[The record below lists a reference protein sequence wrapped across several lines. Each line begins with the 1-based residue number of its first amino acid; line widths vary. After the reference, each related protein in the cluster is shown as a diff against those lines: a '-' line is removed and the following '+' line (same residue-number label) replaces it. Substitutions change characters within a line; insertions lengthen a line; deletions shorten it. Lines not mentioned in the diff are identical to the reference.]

1 MLRHRCL
8 YVGLF
13 LVSVQA
19 LAEPVTSAFGPG
31 EHTVY
36 QVRYLGLTAGRGDIR
51 VGATMQRDGYDVWPI
66 VCGGET
72 TSLAALFQVHDRFI
86 SYWDP
91 QTRQNVG
98 SDFFVDEN
106 KKRRRERYRYDR
118 AASKVMTSKQKE
130 GSPAV
135 EREVD
140 IRADAIDLAAA
151 GFWLRNVPL
160 EIGASHERAI
170 FTGAKQ
176 FVMHANVEGRETI
189 TTPLGTFDV
198 WRVSVNTD
206 FKGSV
211 ATKGNIRVYYTADA
225 KQLPVRA
232 EADFVIGSVV
242 ADAVQYEPG
251 QIVAP
256 GVTQ

>member
-8 YVGLF
+8 AVLLTSLTASAGT
-13 LVSVQA
+13 
-19 LAEPVTSAFGPG
+19 PPSAFGPG

-36 QVRYLGLTAGRGDIR
+36 QVRYLGLSAGRADIQ
-51 VGATMQRDGYDVWPI
+51 VGATMQRDARSVWPI
-66 VCGGET
+66 VCGAET
-72 TSLAALFQVHDRFI
+72 TSLAAIYQVHDRFI

-91 QTRQNVG
+91 ETQQNVG

-106 KKRRRERYRYDR
+106 KKRRREKYRYDR
-118 AASKVMTSKQKE
+118 EAAKVFATKQKE
-130 GSPAV
+130 GSPAI
-135 EREVD
+135 EREFD

-160 EIGASHERAI
+160 ETGGTHERAI

-176 FVMHANVEGRETI
+176 FVMHATVEGRQSL
-189 TTPLGTFDV
+189 TTELGTFDV

-232 EADFVIGSVV
+232 EAEFVIGSVV

-251 QIVAP
+251 QTLLN
-256 GVTQ
+256 GVTR